1 MSTACSFMNDNKLKA
16 GILGLNGQGCQL
28 LEGMWQ
34 SELFDI
40 IAVAGQ
46 DSDQTKKIARKYETA
61 AFDDYRQLVVQNALD
76 MLIVA
81 DPMHLCQEHV
91 RAAMKKA
98 VNVVKLCP
106 PCLDFEQTAELIT
119 LARKEKV
126 MFTTVPAKRFS
137 AGFCELKEYL
147 RSEEAG
153 HINLINVMCH
163 VPPKTDSPDQR
174 WLSAPELAGGGVL
187 LRSCYELIDQIVL
200 NFGVPEKVYS
210 LNTNMAPDKQQRL
223 SITEDTA
230 VVTMKFSDTL
240 ICNLL
245 ASRTFGPDEQVIKL
259 YGKDRNCA
267 VSAEKFTIYDSPG
280 KILKQSG
287 DSGDNGQ
294 TAIKMF
300 ENLGKAIRS
309 PETTLLWPDD
319 NAILN
324 NMAVI
329 ESAYL
334 SAKTGMP
341 EEPSRILGMVDAEST
356 GIWTSTAKRIV

>member
-1 MSTACSFMNDNKLKA
+1 MDDNKLKA
-16 GILGLNGQGCQL
+16 GILGLSGQGCQL

-34 SELFDI
+34 TELFDI
-40 IAVAGQ
+40 IAIASQ
-46 DSDQTKKIARKYETA
+46 DSDQTKKIARKYEAA

-76 MLIVA
+76 VLIVA
-81 DPMHLCQEHV
+81 DPMHLCEEYV

-98 VNVVKLCP
+98 FNVVKLCP
-106 PCLDFEQTAELIT
+106 PCLDFEQAAEFIT

-126 MFTTVPAKRFS
+126 MFTTVPAGRFS
-137 AGFCELKEYL
+137 TGFGKLKEYL
-147 RSEEAG
+147 ESEEAG
-153 HINLINVMCH
+153 PINLINATCY
-163 VPPKTDSPDQR
+163 VPPKTDNPDQR
-174 WLSAPELAGGGVL
+174 WLSAPESAGGGVL
-187 LRSCYELIDQIVL
+187 LRNCYELIDQIVL

-245 ASRTFGPDEQVIKL
+245 ASRTFGPDEQVIRL
-259 YGKDRNCA
+259 YGKNRNLA
-267 VSAEKFTIYDSPG
+267 VSAEKFTICDSPG
-280 KILKQSG
+280 EVLKRSRHVG
-287 DSGDNGQ
+287 DKGQ
-294 TAIKMF
+294 AAIKMF

-309 PETTLLWPDD
+309 PETKLLWPDG

-341 EEPSRILGMVDAEST
+341 EEPSRILGMIDAEST
-356 GIWTSTAKRIV
+356 GIWSSTMKRIV